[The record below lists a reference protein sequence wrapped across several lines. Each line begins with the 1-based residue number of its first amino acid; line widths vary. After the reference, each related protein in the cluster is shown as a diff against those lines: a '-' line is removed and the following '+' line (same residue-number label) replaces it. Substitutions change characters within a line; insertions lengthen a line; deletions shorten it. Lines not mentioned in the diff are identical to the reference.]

1 MRDYYSVQ
9 SLHNLVSWPV
19 TSRFPGHLSAVSE
32 TARGSSSSG
41 GNHNQDPGCQLFH
54 ARLRRLLPALKACIT
69 PRQLPR
75 LHHPSSTHRA
85 EA

>member
-9 SLHNLVSWPV
+9 SLHNLVSKPV
-19 TSRFPGHLSAVSE
+19 TSRFPGRLSAVSE
-32 TARGSSSSG
+32 SATGPSSN
-41 GNHNQDPGCQLFH
+41 GNHNRDPGCPPFD
-54 ARLRRLLPALKACIT
+54 ARLRRLLPAIKVCFI

>member
-9 SLHNLVSWPV
+9 SLHNLVSKPV
-19 TSRFPGHLSAVSE
+19 TSRFPGRLSDVCE
-32 TARGSSSSG
+32 TAKGSSSN
-41 GNHNQDPGCQLFH
+41 GNHNQDPGCPLFH
-54 ARLRRLLPALKACIT
+54 ARLRRLLPALKGCIT
-69 PRQLPR
+69 PRQLTH

>member
-19 TSRFPGHLSAVSE
+19 TSRLPGYLSPVNE
-32 TARGSSSSG
+32 TATGSSSN
-41 GNHNQDPGCQLFH
+41 GNHNQDPGCPLFH
-54 ARLRRLLPALKACIT
+54 ARLRRLLPALKRCIT
-69 PRQLPR
+69 LRQLTH
-75 LHHPSSTHRA
+75 LHHSSPTHMA

>member
-19 TSRFPGHLSAVSE
+19 TSPFPGHLSAVSE
-32 TARGSSSSG
+32 SATGPSSNG
-41 GNHNQDPGCQLFH
+41 HHNQDPGCPLFH
-54 ARLRRLLPALKACIT
+54 ARLRRLLPALKGCIT

-75 LHHPSSTHRA
+75 LHHPSSTPTA
-85 EA
+85 AA